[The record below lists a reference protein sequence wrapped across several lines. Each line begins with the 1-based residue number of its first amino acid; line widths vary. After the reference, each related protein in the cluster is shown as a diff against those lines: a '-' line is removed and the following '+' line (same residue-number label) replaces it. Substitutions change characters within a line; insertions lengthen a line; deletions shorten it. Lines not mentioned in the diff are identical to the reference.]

1 MMFFWRIISSC
12 LIAAACLLSGRR
24 LFHVFQLESYQ
35 LPGYARSLKRSRGK
49 LLIEPALVA
58 VGGLLA
64 SLLLGVFGG
73 CAATFAVAAALYSRM
88 KQRKDKKP
96 YALTERV
103 KRLYII
109 HVVFVGIVA
118 FLALTGSNWMALCLP
133 ALEPLWIALSAFFAS
148 PIEKHIARQFV
159 EDAKERLMA
168 MPGLI
173 RIGITGSYGKT
184 STKFFLKEILSV
196 RWKVLA
202 TPGSFNTTM
211 GVTRV
216 IREMLTPG
224 YQVFIAEMGARHV
237 GDIAELVDLV
247 RPEIGLLTSIGPQ
260 HLDTF
265 KTIERVA
272 ATKNELI
279 AGLPDDGIA
288 VIARDGAWCDE
299 AYKRCP
305 LAKKAQPDELLSAE
319 HVESGPW
326 GTRFDLRDCETDET
340 VHCTTQLLGGHS
352 IDNILLCCTA
362 AKMLG
367 MTLQEIATG
376 VSRCKPVEHR
386 LQLIHAG
393 GGITIIDD
401 AFNSNPAG
409 AKAAIDVLSHFP
421 ERRVVVTPGMVELG
435 AEEAKY
441 NREFGKQMAEAC
453 DLVILVGERHTL
465 PIAEGLKEAGF
476 PEEKVCTV
484 ASFAE
489 AQERMKDLLKAGD
502 TVLYENDLPD
512 NYEG

>member
-1 MMFFWRIISSC
+1 MTVVSRIFAS
-12 LIAAACLLSGRR
+12 LLAAAACLLCSRR
-24 LFHVFQLESYQ
+24 LAHLYQLESYQ
-35 LPGYARSLKRSRGK
+35 LAGYFRSVRRGLPRILIPGF
-49 LLIEPALVA
+49 ICALA
-58 VGGLLA
+58 GLLPF
-64 SLLLGVFGG
+64 LFGAAPVL
-73 CAATFAVAAALYSRM
+73 CALCSAVAGAAVWYTEGKK
-88 KQRKDKKP
+88 KQKKP
-96 YALTERV
+96 FVVTERV
-103 KRLYII
+103 RRFYAI
-109 HVVFVGIVA
+109 HALLALLLALLLSGSFA
-118 FLALTGSNWMALCLP
+118 FLLLP
-133 ALEPLWIALSAFFAS
+133 AFECLILALSACLAK
-148 PIEKHIARQFV
+148 PLEAYIANQFV
-159 EDAKERLMA
+159 ADAKRRLDE
-168 MPGLI
+168 MPNLI

-184 STKFFLKEILSV
+184 STKFLLRDILSV
-196 RWKVLA
+196 RWNVLA

-216 IREMLTPG
+216 IREMLTPTHE
-224 YQVFIAEMGARHV
+224 VFIAEMGARHP
-237 GDIAELVDLV
+237 GDIRELVNLV
-247 RPEIGLLTSIGPQ
+247 RPNVGILTSIGPQ

-265 KTIERVA
+265 GSVETIA
-272 ATKNELI
+272 KTKNELI
-279 AGLPDDGIA
+279 EGLPENGTAIF
-288 VIARDGAWCDE
+288 ARDGAYCE
-299 AYKRCP
+299 KLFNACGLQNKI
-305 LAKKAQPDELLSAE
+305 LAGERIAAE
-319 HVESGPW
+319 EVEVGPW
-326 GTRFDLRDCETDET
+326 GTRFLLSDRETGESIRCETR
-340 VHCTTQLLGGHS
+340 LLGRHTVE
-352 IDNILLCCTA
+352 NLLLCA
-362 AKMLG
+362 AAARQLG
-367 MTLQEIATG
+367 LSMDEIERGIA
-376 VSRCKPVEHR
+376 RCQPVEHR
-386 LQLIHAG
+386 LQLLPAI